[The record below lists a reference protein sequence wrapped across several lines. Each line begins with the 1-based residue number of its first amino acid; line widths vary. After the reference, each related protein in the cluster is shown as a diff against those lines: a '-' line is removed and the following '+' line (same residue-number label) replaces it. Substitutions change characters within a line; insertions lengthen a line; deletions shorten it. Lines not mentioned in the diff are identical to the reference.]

1 MDSSCLIYSQTLGR
15 IVFQNKVVFAKTTQQ
30 YFLNLKISY
39 RRSRELY
46 LLIESFREIAESLKN
61 LLRFLFLWKLLSQE
75 FGSLLKM
82 KIVTDISQISET
94 QFLENSFLKKNY
106 GMYFV
111 GCLESYFQSKL
122 SVYYGKYFN

>member
-1 MDSSCLIYSQTLGR
+1 M
-15 IVFQNKVVFAKTTQQ
+15 
-30 YFLNLKISY
+30 
-39 RRSRELY
+39 
-46 LLIESFREIAESLKN
+46 LIESFCKIAESLKN

-82 KIVTDISQISET
+82 KIVTYISQISET

-111 GCLESYFQSKL
+111 GCLESSVPQSLMTIKRLYGHKETISPVKLGKIGGPHWNRVFQHVPKS
-122 SVYYGKYFN
+122 SD